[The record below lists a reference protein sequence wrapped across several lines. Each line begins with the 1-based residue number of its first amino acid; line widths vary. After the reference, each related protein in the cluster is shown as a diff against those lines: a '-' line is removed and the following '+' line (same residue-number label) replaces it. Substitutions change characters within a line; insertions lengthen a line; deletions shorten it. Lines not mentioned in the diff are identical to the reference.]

1 MSDEKIASVLGLK
14 PLSEVLSDD
23 EDISNELISV
33 NDMFKDIVPIDPA
46 QIEENETVKDIGLA
60 KKNIENIIKQGDDS
74 LTEIISIAKQ
84 SQSPRAFEVVS
95 ALMKTLLDAN
105 KDFVDMSMKKKYA
118 VDEMN
123 APKEAAQN
131 NVTNNNLIV
140 STADLLKMLKGDK
153 S

>member
-1 MSDEKIASVLGLK
+1 MSEEKIASVLGLK
-14 PLSEVLSDD
+14 PLSEVLNND
-23 EDISNELISV
+23 EDTSKTELLTV
-33 NDMFKDIVPIDPA
+33 DEMFGDLVEHKET
-46 QIEENETVKDIGLA
+46 EEDSESVKDIDLA
-60 KKNIENIIKQGDDS
+60 KKNIESIIKQGDDS
-74 LTEIISIAKQ
+74 LVEIISIAKQ

-95 ALMKTLLDAN
+95 NLMKTLLDAN
-105 KDFVDMSMKKKYA
+105 KDFVEMSMKKKYA

-123 APKEAAQN
+123 APKEAAQA